1 MGGTILGNHKLP
13 TQEFFTGETPLIKMY
28 EKDGDT
34 NQPLDLTNATS
45 TLRLCYFED
54 KSFVVMTKVG
64 TIKQPT
70 LGYVEF
76 QMYEDDTSNL
86 EEGSYLIQRELVLQ
100 DGTVS
105 IVEGEWFLRKGV

>member
-34 NQPLDLTNATS
+34 NQPLDLTGATS

-54 KSFVVMTKVG
+54 KSFVVMMKVG
-64 TIKQPT
+64 IIREPILGNKTVTTNLNKTI
-70 LGYVEF
+70 
-76 QMYEDDTSNL
+76 QMYSE
-86 EEGSYLIQRELVLQ
+86 V
-100 DGTVS
+100 
-105 IVEGEWFLRKGV
+105 

>member
-1 MGGTILGNHKLP
+1 MGVVSGVYKLP
-13 TQEFFTGETPLIKMY
+13 AQEFFTGETPLIKMY
-28 EKDGDT
+28 EKNGDT
-34 NQPLDLTNATS
+34 NQPLNLVGATS

-54 KSFVVMTKVG
+54 KSFVIMTKVG
-64 TIKQPT
+64 TIKEPL

-76 QMYEDDTSNL
+76 QMHENDTNNL
-86 EEGSYLIQRELVLQ
+86 EEGSYLIQRELVLS